1 MDRYGRSA
9 GGLFGRRTNGDV
21 LIGERGTKERVGTAW
36 QSRGVSGSGARQ
48 LVPPAETAALAL
60 TRLVF
65 AGGLYSGY
73 RCGGTEGV

>member
-21 LIGERGTKERVGTAW
+21 LIGDAQEERVGRAW

-48 LVPPAETAALAL
+48 LVPPAETATLAL

-65 AGGLYSGY
+65 AGSLYSGE
-73 RCGGTEGV
+73 RCGGSEGV